1 MNIAKMMQQANKMQ
15 GDMKALQE
23 RLKTTDVTHSTSGV
37 TITLNAGSGKIS
49 ALSVDASLLDA
60 NDKETFEDVMIA
72 AFNQTVDKKDALV
85 GEETQKIMGG
95 LQLPPGFQ
103 MPF

>member
-1 MNIAKMMQQANKMQ
+1 MNIAKMMQQATKMQ
-15 GDMKALQE
+15 NDMKTLQE
-23 RLKTTDVTHSTSGV
+23 RLKTTEVSHSMSGIAV
-37 TITLNAGSGKIS
+37 TLNAGSGKIS
-49 ALSVDASLLDA
+49 ALSVDAALLDP

-72 AFNQTVDKKDALV
+72 AFNQAVDKKDALV

-95 LQLPPGFQ
+95 LKLPPGFQ